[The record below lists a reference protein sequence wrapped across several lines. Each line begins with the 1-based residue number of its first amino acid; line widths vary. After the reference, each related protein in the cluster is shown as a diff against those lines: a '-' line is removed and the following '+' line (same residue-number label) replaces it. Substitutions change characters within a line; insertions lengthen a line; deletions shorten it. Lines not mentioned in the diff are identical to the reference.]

1 MRNLMPCLAGMA
13 LSVLMAAQA
22 LAAGSLFEVI
32 SPTGTIAIGET
43 DYRAIGEQEIS
54 TKVLTLGEEKRRVSG
69 ILGRDFLA
77 YVKSKGKSIN
87 ILAHDGYTMKVP
99 VSDLLTYDVILANR
113 IDGNA
118 LSIRNGGPVW
128 LIYPVSDHRELDDT
142 IYESRSV
149 WQIKQIT
156 VD

>member
-1 MRNLMPCLAGMA
+1 MRRLMPSPAGLA
-13 LSVLMAAQA
+13 LSMLMAAQA

-32 SPTGTIAIGET
+32 SPTGTIAIGEK

-54 TKVLTLGEEKRRVSG
+54 TRVLTLGEEKRRVSG

-77 YVKSKGKSIN
+77 YVKSKGKTISIV
-87 ILAHDGYTMKVP
+87 AHDGYTMTIP
-99 VSDLLTYDVILANR
+99 VSDLLRYDVILANR

-118 LSIRNGGPVW
+118 LSVRSGGPVW
-128 LIYPVSDHRELDDT
+128 LIYPVSDHHELDDT